1 MVDRARPLEEEP
13 GEEGRELSIL
23 VNAASRDALAA
34 TELQLLQATD
44 GAGPAEITGLAD
56 ELFEV
61 AALLSSESTLRR
73 ALADASTPPGS
84 RQDLARGLL
93 GERLGARSLPVVAE
107 AVGCRWSNPGD
118 LVHGL
123 ERLAR
128 IALLVQA
135 ERAGRLD
142 AVEDELFRLGRIIGA
157 QPDLERLL
165 SDPTA
170 DGEGKAVAVDQ
181 LIDGKVEPVTQSLV
195 RQLVSH
201 SHGQHVSEGL
211 EELAEMSARRRE
223 RSVAHVR
230 SPMALTDDQQQ
241 RLAATLQRIYS
252 RPIAIHLE
260 VDPEIGGGLVI
271 RVGDEVI
278 DGSTA
283 GRLQTLRRDLVD

>member
-1 MVDRARPLEEEP
+1 M
-13 GEEGRELSIL
+13 STL

-61 AALLSSESTLRR
+61 AALLGSESTLRR
-73 ALADASTPPGS
+73 TLADASTAPQSRQELARKLFADRIGS
-84 RQDLARGLL
+84 RA
-93 GERLGARSLPVVAE
+93 LPVVVE
-107 AVGCRWSNPGD
+107 GVGARWSRPTD

-128 IALLVQA
+128 TALLVQA

-142 AVEDELFRLGRIIGA
+142 AVEDELFRLGRIISGE
-157 QPDLERLL
+157 PDLERLL
-165 SDPTA
+165 SDPTGSA
-170 DGEGKAVAVDQ
+170 EGKAAVVTD
-181 LIDGKVEPVTQSLV
+181 LVGDKVEPVTRDLV

-201 SHGQHVSEGL
+201 SRGQHVSEGL
-211 EELAEMSARRRE
+211 EELAELSARRRE

-230 SPMALTDDQQQ
+230 TAMPLSDDQQQ

-252 RPIAIHLE
+252 RPIAIHLD
-260 VDPEIGGGLVI
+260 VDPEVGGGLVI

-283 GRLQTLRRDLVD
+283 GRLQALRRTLAD